1 MLSYTKKKYNT
12 KKSHN
17 IKKNNNKKKYNTKK
31 HNKKNTKQIAGGIIL
46 QDIELWFS
54 FNRIANSLI
63 NYKIFLDDKWKT
75 DVCNF
80 NILGNKK
87 KEINDPK
94 DLKTLE
100 SRIKDCKNHN
110 GKDNNNTDKCVVTP
124 SSDAKK
130 FRCHLKNNYY
140 IFKEGSNIEMQDKN
154 KYTLIN
160 IGFPNI
166 NIQKGGEDMIRYVYL
181 EKMFGII
188 NDDIPATSTEIL
200 EYIRERLLKY
210 LQYGSF
216 LFYLREDKKKLV
228 INFPF
233 YSEPYIF
240 YLRTYMEDTKLTT
253 EPIVN
258 NIKLHNGFN
267 ELIKLH
273 IDNIDTLISQILNT
287 HTEIEEILFTGH
299 SFGASAIQLIFFY
312 LLEIK
317 NNTELKKKLS
327 NVKIITTGAIRL
339 GNKEWTEWWERRD
352 IINNI
357 FNFCFNED
365 TFAITPG
372 VQSKNTKKYTSES
385 REEFYPIH
393 PKIIIVNNLD
403 RPKSKYSIATPEQI
417 KTFTNTHFDFM
428 HHQSDVWYHNLD
440 MYAMLLIELYKR
452 DNNPF
457 NNSTSKI
464 NIKYTNITN
473 KNSIHKNKIY
483 NIAIN
488 PDSTYFEQNH
498 NSPKINFYTSASN

>member
-1 MLSYTKKKYNT
+1 MLSYTKKSNN
-12 KKSHN
+12 KKKI
-17 IKKNNNKKKYNTKK
+17 IKKNNNTKKY
-31 HNKKNTKQIAGGIIL
+31 NKKNTKQIAGAIIL
-46 QDIELWFS
+46 RDIELWVS

-80 NILGNKK
+80 NIRGRKT
-87 KEINDPK
+87 KETADPK
-94 DLKTLE
+94 DLETLAYI
-100 SRIKDCKNHN
+100 IKDCKNHN

-124 SSDAKK
+124 SSDTQKL
-130 FRCHLKNNYY
+130 RCHLKNNYY

-166 NIQKGGEDMIRYVYL
+166 NTQKGGDNAHYVYL
-181 EKMFGII
+181 EKKLGII
-188 NDDIPATSTEIL
+188 NDDIPHTTFEL
-200 EYIRERLLKY
+200 QEYIREKLLKY
-210 LQYGSF
+210 LKYGSF

-228 INFPF
+228 INFP
-233 YSEPYIF
+233 YNNEPYSF
-240 YLRTYMEDTKLTT
+240 YLTPYMEDTKLTT
-253 EPIVN
+253 ESIVD

-339 GNKEWTEWWERRD
+339 GNKDWAEWWERLD

-357 FNFCFNED
+357 FNFYFNED

-372 VQSKNTKKYTSES
+372 VQSQNTKKYKSEL
-385 REEFYPIH
+385 RNEFYPIH
-393 PKIIIVNNLD
+393 PKIIIINN
-403 RPKSKYSIATPEQI
+403 PEGYNSTYSIATPEQI
-417 KTFTNTHFDFM
+417 KTFTNTHFDHM
-428 HHQSDVWYHNLD
+428 NQEIRSIVRYHNLD
-440 MYAMLLIELYKR
+440 LYAMHLITLYKR
-452 DNNPF
+452 DNDPF

-498 NSPKINFYTSASN
+498 NSPINFYT